1 MVVLVQ
7 VLALLAA
14 LGLSAAHTT
23 DHAAAAPAPVADD
36 IFLPS
41 GG

>member
-14 LGLSAAHTT
+14 LGLTTPHTDST
-23 DHAAAAPAPVADD
+23 AAASPPVVDD
-36 IFLPS
+36 VFLPS